1 MSDDQLDPV
10 SELANLSPR
19 SSPPDSLRE
28 VAPFLDRDPGRLA
41 AAADGVGVVVGLCAG
56 VAAVVAGQ
64 PSLVAVAAA
73 AGLGATTLARGGVLA
88 VANARRSRTLGTAP
102 TIVSRA
108 VLRMRITPAAE
119 EAAAFAAGTEGR
131 LGDRLAEHVSR
142 ARGTALSGFGSFAES
157 WRGRSPALYRSVT
170 LVEAAADAPEGER
183 ERTLDRAMETVLD
196 GTRDRATEAANSLR
210 GPSTAMYAFGVLL
223 PLALVS
229 VLPAAGAAGFEATL
243 PAIIAV
249 YDVLLPAGLLCGG
262 GWLLSNRPV
271 AFPPAP
277 IDDEVA
283 TRPAIYVAVGLGAA
297 VLAAAAARTLFARWT
312 VPVAALGSGVGVA
325 LVVRYRPVVAVRA
338 RGDELESGLSDALYL
353 VGRRVADGIAVE
365 QAVADAADELE
376 GVVGDTFRAAARR
389 QRQLRVGVETA
400 FVGTHGA
407 LRDIPSR
414 RAESTARLLGM
425 AAGAGAPAGRALV
438 ETADHLDELRR
449 VERDARQDLSRV
461 TSTLSNTAAFFGPLV
476 GGATVALAD
485 SVGTTDALEGS
496 APETAGLGLAVGVYV
511 LLMAAVLTGL
521 STGLKRGLDRATVG
535 YRVGIALCTA
545 TVTYLLAVFVTAAVS
560 GGL

>member
-1 MSDDQLDPV
+1 VSIDHSAPV
-10 SELANLSPR
+10 RELAKLSPR
-19 SSPPDSLRE
+19 SSTPESLRE
-28 VAPFLDRDPGRLA
+28 VAPFLDGDPGTLA
-41 AAADGVGVVVGLCAG
+41 AAADGIGVVVGATLG
-56 VAAVVAGQ
+56 VAALVAGHPPLLVVAATVGC
-64 PSLVAVAAA
+64 
-73 AGLGATTLARGGVLA
+73 GATLLARGGVLT

-119 EAAAFAAGTEGR
+119 EAAAFAAETEGR
-131 LGDRLAEHVSR
+131 LGDRLADHVSR
-142 ARGTALSGFGSFAES
+142 ARGTPLSGLGAFAES

-183 ERTLDRAMETVLD
+183 DRTLDRAMETVLD

-210 GPSTAMYAFGVLL
+210 GPATAMYAFGVLL

-229 VLPAAGAAGFEATL
+229 VLPAAGAAGVEATL
-243 PAIIAV
+243 PAIVAI
-249 YDVLLPAGLLCGG
+249 YDLVLPIGLLCAS

-277 IDDEVA
+277 IDGEIA
-283 TRPAIYVAVGLGAA
+283 ARPAMYVGAGIAAA
-297 VLAAAAARTLFARWT
+297 VCAALAARTFFARWT
-312 VPVAALGSGVGVA
+312 VPFVVLGGGVGVA
-325 LVVRYRPVVAVRA
+325 LVVRYRPVVAVRE
-338 RGDELESGLSDALYL
+338 RGDDLESALSDALYL
-353 VGRRVADGIAVE
+353 VGRRVSDGIAVE
-365 QAVADAADELE
+365 QAIADAAGELE
-376 GVVGDTFRAAARR
+376 GIAGETFRAAARR
-389 QRQLRVGVETA
+389 QRQLRVDVETA
-400 FVGTHGA
+400 FLGTHGA
-407 LRDIPSR
+407 LDGVPSQ
-414 RAESTARLLGM
+414 RAESVARLLGM

-438 ETADHLDELRR
+438 ETADHLDELGR
-449 VERDARQDLSRV
+449 VERDAKQDLSRV

-485 SVGTTDALEGS
+485 SVGATEALDGS

-521 STGLKRGLDRATVG
+521 STGLRRGLDTATVG

-545 TVTYLLAVFVTAAVS
+545 TLTYLMAVFVTSAVS

>member
-1 MSDDQLDPV
+1 
-10 SELANLSPR
+10 
-19 SSPPDSLRE
+19 
-28 VAPFLDRDPGRLA
+28 
-41 AAADGVGVVVGLCAG
+41 
-56 VAAVVAGQ
+56 
-64 PSLVAVAAA
+64 VAAA